1 MGDDPSVVWMP
12 VATPRM
18 KRHMMVED
26 AASDTDA
33 TPPKMQP
40 MLAYTPSSRRS
51 PSKGERAMSP
61 VKNQRSPSK
70 RY

>member
-1 MGDDPSVVWMP
+1 MWMP

-18 KRHMMVED
+18 KRQMMLEE

-33 TPPKMQP
+33 TPPPKMQP

-51 PSKGERAMSP
+51 PSKGERGERALSP
-61 VKNQRSPSK
+61 VKSQRSPSK